1 MLWGRG
7 ELRTRCI
14 QAQAPL
20 EETSVYNQCLNDWQ
34 LEISLKPSRF
44 ILPALR
50 LKYLLGVCVYGQQSV
65 GSGCRGSW
73 VWLMRWGSIAFPLEI
88 YPWNAK
94 IFIAK
99 SDLLMPLVAWWPLS
113 ISFRGE
119 VGLERLI
126 QTYSRRL
133 FLLNYVI

>member
-1 MLWGRG
+1 
-7 ELRTRCI
+7 
-14 QAQAPL
+14 
-20 EETSVYNQCLNDWQ
+20 
-34 LEISLKPSRF
+34 
-44 ILPALR
+44 
-50 LKYLLGVCVYGQQSV
+50 
-65 GSGCRGSW
+65 
-73 VWLMRWGSIAFPLEI
+73 MRWGSIAFQLEI

-99 SDLLMPLVAWWPLS
+99 SDLLMPLVAWWLLS